1 MKQEDLFRA
10 VGGVDD
16 ALIEEFETEKPH
28 DRKWMRY
35 GALAACVCLVAVGGL
50 LWLRP
55 NRAPAPVETP
65 TVSAPSVSAEAPTPT
80 APEHPAPT
88 PIDTLPKLAYA
99 EGGGELAADIALPD
113 GYFYRPLTQE
123 AMASIWGLKTLSWEG
138 LLPSESYSELG
149 GISLEGELTYDG
161 TGRVWLAAIR
171 GTVAD
176 SKFLITLSPEQVP
189 VTCIAYDGGDATCE
203 IYGTPVTALRFGDH
217 TEITFLRGEG
227 ESAVGMR
234 LETNDPSEA
243 VEELFTRIVSQ
254 SLRPDGVLQL
264 DQLKTDEIPE
274 WRSETLTEA
283 QARAEAGFG
292 EYLPE
297 TLPAGYAFEA
307 AYREL
312 GENRNY
318 LSASWFYGYDNLS
331 VTVYKDGDVRGLV
344 HADEIEKYDEDYYG
358 KEKPDVPE
366 EYWES
371 WQSPIFYAEELTM
384 EVIQRRVSE
393 VDMGNVYT
401 HFGVLYPD
409 GTVVHV
415 SASADEETLPA
426 LLAFLMAK

>member
-16 ALIEEFETEKPH
+16 ALIEEFETKKPSG
-28 DRKWMRY
+28 RKWVRY
-35 GALAACVCLVAVGGL
+35 GALAACVCLVAAGGL

-55 NRAPAPVETP
+55 NRKPTPVETP
-65 TVSAPSVSAEAPTPT
+65 TVSAPTVSVSTPT
-80 APEHPAPT
+80 TSAPELPAPT
-88 PIDTLPKLAYA
+88 PPEALPQLRYA
-99 EGGGELAADIALPD
+99 EGGGYLAADIALPD
-113 GYFYRPLTQE
+113 GYFFRPLTEE

-138 LLPSESYSELG
+138 LLPSEVYSELG
-149 GISLEGELTYDG
+149 VISLEGELIYDG
-161 TGRVWLAAIR
+161 TGRVWLATINGA
-171 GTVAD
+171 VAD
-176 SKFLITLSPEQVP
+176 SKFFITLSPEQVP
-189 VTCIAYDGGDATCE
+189 VTCIVYDEGDSTCE

-227 ESAVGMR
+227 ESAVGVR
-234 LETNDPSEA
+234 LETNDTSEA

-264 DQLKTDEIPE
+264 DQLKTEEIPP
-274 WRSETLTEA
+274 WRSEILTEE

-312 GENRNY
+312 GEDRNY
-318 LSASWFYGYDNLS
+318 LSASWCYGYDNLF

-344 HADEIEKYDEDYYG
+344 HADEIEKYDKDYYG
-358 KEKPDVPE
+358 EEKPDVPE
-366 EYWES
+366 EYWDS
-371 WQSPIFYAEELTM
+371 WSSPLFYAEELTM

-409 GTVVHV
+409 GTVVRV
-415 SASADEETLPA
+415 STAADEEELPT